1 MHVNLQVRLR
11 DPGAQVDLVPP
22 TSWCGRRHHAAMPS
36 SLSHVVVLTDDLD
49 EMLRFLTEV
58 AGLRGVTRYVTEPDD
73 TSAVFGWPAENG
85 RATGAFVGEG
95 PGSVDVLEIPVA
107 LRDEVRPGVRLLAVA
122 NRDAAAA
129 GEAAAAAGYDV
140 RGPFRTSTATGGS
153 MVLTEVVAG
162 GVAFE
167 LVQFG

>member
-1 MHVNLQVRLR
+1 
-11 DPGAQVDLVPP
+11 
-22 TSWCGRRHHAAMPS
+22 MPS
-36 SLSHVVVLTDDLD
+36 SLSHVVVFTDDLD

-73 TSAVFGWPAENG
+73 TSAVFGWPVEHG
-85 RATGAFVGEG
+85 RAAGAFVGEG
-95 PGSVDVLEIPVA
+95 PGSVDVLEIPAA
-107 LRDEVRPGVRLLAVA
+107 LRDDVRPGVRLLAVA

-129 GEAAAAAGYDV
+129 ADAATAAGFDV
-140 RGPFRTSTATGGS
+140 RGPFHTSTATGGS
-153 MVLTEVVAG
+153 MALTEVVAG